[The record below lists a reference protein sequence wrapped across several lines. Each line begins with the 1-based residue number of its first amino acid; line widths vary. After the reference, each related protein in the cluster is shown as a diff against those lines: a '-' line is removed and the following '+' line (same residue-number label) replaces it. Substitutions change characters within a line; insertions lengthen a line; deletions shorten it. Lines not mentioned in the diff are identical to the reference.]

1 MQPGR
6 WPHVLWVDENG
17 DPVPTPQHE
26 WEPPRL
32 FPGTRTINA
41 AWRLA
46 LMGFP
51 TDWLDLPDETLA
63 RLAGPKSRTPEARA
77 RWANKQGVKATG
89 NAQVP
94 QCVELVMGS
103 FLDAMTEVA
112 I

>member
-1 MQPGR
+1 M
-6 WPHVLWVDENG
+6 
-17 DPVPTPQHE
+17 PTPQYD

-32 FPGTRTINA
+32 YPGTRTINA

-51 TDWLDLPDETLA
+51 TNWLDLPDETLA
-63 RLAGPKSRTPEARA
+63 WLAPKSRTPEARA

-94 QCVELVMGS
+94 QCVELVMAS
-103 FLDAMTEVA
+103 FLDAIAGVTA
-112 I
+112 